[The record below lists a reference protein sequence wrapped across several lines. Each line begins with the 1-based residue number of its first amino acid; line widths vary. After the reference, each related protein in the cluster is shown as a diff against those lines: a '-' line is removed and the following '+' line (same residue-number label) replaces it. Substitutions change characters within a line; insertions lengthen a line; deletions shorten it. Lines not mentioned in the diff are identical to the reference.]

1 MVIIKPN
8 KYDDFNKV
16 KKIIK
21 SCKTAEHF
29 KIAKKVVWF
38 FGRKHGHASM
48 LFNSLHSFLVRM
60 NGKKT
65 QSKILGETLK
75 QLKGGEV

>member
-1 MVIIKPN
+1 MFIIKPN

-21 SCKTAEHF
+21 SCKTAEHL

-38 FGRKHGHASM
+38 FGRKHGHSSR
-48 LFNSLHSFLVRM
+48 LSYDLHSFLVRM
-60 NGKKT
+60 NGKIT
-65 QSKILGETLK
+65 QSESLGEVLK
-75 QLKGGEV
+75 QLKGL